1 MRTLDDLG
9 NAHSVI
15 GRRWSPEQSPEQER
29 ILVLARSALDF
40 ISATGQRYD
49 FEDFFKKP
57 DSGGPPLQGGT
68 AELRERMDRTRRF
81 FEKVRDAPESAEE
94 VAQSQAILD
103 TLRYIESTGQQDAF
117 ADYLEHVEANAP
129 PFVVAAFD
137 TREEA
142 EAWLASHPHLPDPAN
157 VLVANEYRDVFYARE
172 TNVRYLSRNHVLQR
186 YFKQLEEKEEPVAV
200 AFFETPAEA
209 EAWWRA
215 QVEPSRRAWVQVGGE
230 LYLAAY
236 FPNIQHRT
244 LFPRSPLC
252 VPFREGGKTRTF
264 ADLANAHP
272 AIGRRW
278 SPDQSPEQERIL
290 GLARDALDFIYAAGQ
305 RYDFEDFLKKPDS
318 GGPPPRGGTAE
329 LKERMDRTR
338 RFFEKVREE
347 PEFAEEVAQS
357 QAILDT
363 LRYIEST
370 GRQDAF
376 ADYLEHVEAN
386 APYFVVASFDTRE
399 DAEAWLASNP
409 HLPDPA
415 RVLVANEYH
424 VVIYDRET
432 NFRRLRRIDDLQGY
446 FEELE
451 EKEERPVAVA
461 SFETRAEAESW
472 WRAQAEPARRA
483 WVRVGGELH
492 LAAYFPNI
500 HHRALFPRAKRS

>member
-1 MRTLDDLG
+1 VRTLDDLG

-29 ILVLARSALDF
+29 ILVLARSALGF

-49 FEDFFKKP
+49 FEDFFKRP
-57 DSGGPPLQGGT
+57 DSGRAPLQGGT
-68 AELRERMDRTRRF
+68 AELRDRMDRTRRF
-81 FEKVRDAPESAEE
+81 FERVRDEPESAEE

-117 ADYLEHVEANAP
+117 ADFLEHVEANAP
-129 PFVVAAFD
+129 PFIVAAFD

-142 EAWLASHPHLPDPAN
+142 EAWLASHPCPPDPAE
-157 VLVANEYRDVFYARE
+157 VLVANEYRDVFYARD
-172 TNVRYLSRNHVLQR
+172 TNLRYLPRNHVLQR
-186 YFKQLEEKEEPVAV
+186 YFKELEKEQPTVVAS
-200 AFFETPAEA
+200 FETREEA
-209 EAWWRA
+209 ESWWRA
-215 QVEPSRRAWVQVGGE
+215 QAAPARRAWVMVGSE

-244 LFPRSPLC
+244 LFPRSPV
-252 VPFREGGKTRTF
+252 VPLRASGTTRTLD
-264 ADLANAHP
+264 DLANAHP

-278 SPDQSPEQERIL
+278 SPEQSHEQERIL
-290 GLARDALDFIYAAGQ
+290 GLARDALDFIFAAGQ
-305 RYDFEDFLKKPDS
+305 RYDFEDFFKRPDS
-318 GGPPPRGGTAE
+318 GGPPLQRGTAE
-329 LKERMDRTR
+329 LRERMDRTR

-386 APYFVVASFDTRE
+386 APYFVVASFNTQE
-399 DAEAWLASNP
+399 EAEAWLASHP
-409 HLPDPA
+409 HPPDLA
-415 RVLVANEYH
+415 RVLVANEYQA
-424 VVIYDRET
+424 VIYDRET

-461 SFETRAEAESW
+461 SFNTREEAEAW
-472 WRAQAEPARRA
+472 WTAQAEPARRA
-483 WVRVGGELH
+483 WVTVGGELY

-500 HHRALFPRAKRS
+500 HHRVLFPRAKRS

>member
-9 NAHSVI
+9 NARSVI

-49 FEDFFKKP
+49 FEDFFKRP
-57 DSGGPPLQGGT
+57 DSSRASLQGGT
-68 AELRERMDRTRRF
+68 AELRERMDSTKRF
-81 FEKVRDAPESAEE
+81 FEKVREEPEAAEE

-103 TLRYIESTGQQDAF
+103 TLRYIESTGQQAAF
-117 ADYLEHVEANAP
+117 ADFLEHVEANAP

-137 TREEA
+137 TQEAA
-142 EAWLASHPHLPDPAN
+142 EAWLVSHPGPPDPAN
-157 VLVANEYRDVFYARE
+157 VLVANEYRDVFYARD
-172 TNVRYLSRNHVLQR
+172 TNLRYLSRNHVLQR
-186 YFKQLEEKEEPVAV
+186 YFKEFEEKEQPVAV
-200 AFFETPAEA
+200 AFFETPAKA

-215 QVEPSRRAWVQVGGE
+215 QTEPARRAWVMVGGE

-236 FPNIQHRT
+236 FPNIHHRT

-252 VPFREGGKTRTF
+252 VPFREGGVTRTL

-272 AIGRRW
+272 VIGRRW
-278 SPDQSPEQERIL
+278 SPEQSPEQERIL
-290 GLARDALDFIYAAGQ
+290 ALARDALDFISATGQ
-305 RYDFEDFLKKPDS
+305 RYDFEDFLKNPDA
-318 GGPPPRGGTAE
+318 GGPPLQGGTAE
-329 LKERMDRTR
+329 LRARMDRTK

-347 PEFAEEVAQS
+347 PEFGEEVAQS

-399 DAEAWLASNP
+399 EAEAWLASEP
-409 HLPDPA
+409 HLPDLA

-424 VVIYDRET
+424 AVIYDRET
-432 NFRRLRRIDDLQGY
+432 NFRRLRRMDDLQEY
-446 FEELE
+446 FEELT
-451 EKEERPVAVA
+451 EKEQPVAVA
-461 SFETRAEAESW
+461 SFDTREEAEAW
-472 WRAQAEPARRA
+472 WRAQVEPSRRA
-483 WVRVGGELH
+483 WVRVGDEFY

-500 HHRALFPRAKRS
+500 HHRALFSRARRS